1 MTRLNRYSGLAK
13 TVLAVAL
20 TAATATA
27 QSTDLKMLTA
37 WGANHSG
44 TANMAYGYN
53 KLVADMTGGKVTIKP
68 SGPEVVP
75 GGKQLQPV
83 SAGVF
88 DLIYTHGLYH
98 TGTTGIGAA
107 IDAVDGD
114 IEKRRTSGVWDWV
127 DSHYQKSQN
136 LKVLSIP
143 TATTGFRFFL
153 KEPMDASKKLSGMK
167 IRALPSYNK
176 IVASLGGTAVVIP
189 FGELYSAAEKGVID
203 GLVWP
208 SVGAIGFKFHEVTP
222 YLAEPA
228 FGTVSY
234 LIMMNLDKWN
244 GLDKATQTAMLKAGH
259 KLEEDTIGVFNK
271 LLVDE
276 TAAMVTGGAKTTS
289 IGYSKAEA
297 HRLFSERAME
307 VAVEKSGVV
316 GAAFRDFVASKGM

>member
-1 MTRLNRYSGLAK
+1 MNKFLNTLLVA
-13 TVLAVAL
+13 AVASAVSVSVSH
-20 TAATATA
+20 AA
-27 QSTDLKMLTA
+27 DMKMLTA

-44 TANMAYGYN
+44 TANMAYGYIE
-53 KLVADMTGGKVTIKP
+53 LVKEATDGKVNITP
-68 SGPEVVP
+68 SGPEVVAA
-75 GGKQLQPV
+75 GKQLQPIT
-83 SAGVF
+83 AGVF

-114 IEKRRTSGVWDWV
+114 IEKRRESGVWEWV
-127 DSHYQKSQN
+127 DKHYQETQN

-153 KEPMDASKKLSGMK
+153 KEEMDADKKLDGMK

-176 IVASLGGTAVVIP
+176 IVDSLGATAVVIP

-208 SVGAIGFKFHEVTP
+208 SVGAVGFKFHEVAP

-244 GLDKATQTAMLKAGH
+244 GLDADTQTAMLEAGH
-259 KLEEDTIGVFNK
+259 KLEQDTVGIFNK
-271 LLVDE
+271 LLDE
-276 TAAMVTGGAKTTS
+276 ENAAMMDGGAKSTS
-289 IGYSKAEA
+289 IGYSLDEA
-297 HRLFSERAME
+297 NKLFADRAME
-307 VAVEKSGVV
+307 VAVEKSGAT
-316 GAAFRDFVASKGM
+316 GEAFRDFVGSKGM

>member
-1 MTRLNRYSGLAK
+1 MHKLLK
-13 TVLAVAL
+13 IL
-20 TAATATA
+20 TATA
-27 QSTDLKMLTA
+27 VGLAISTATTLAADMKMLTA

-44 TANMAYGYN
+44 TANMAYGYIE
-53 KLVADMTGGKVTIKP
+53 LVKEMTGGKVTIKP

-83 SAGVF
+83 ASGVF

-107 IDAVDGD
+107 IDAVNGD
-114 IEKRRTSGVWDWV
+114 IEKRRSTGVWEWV
-127 DSHYQKSQN
+127 DKHYQETQN

-153 KEPMDASKKLSGMK
+153 KNEMDAAKKLDGMK

-176 IVASLGGTAVVIP
+176 IVGSLGGTAVVIP

-208 SVGAIGFKFHEVTP
+208 SVGAVGFKFHEVTP

-234 LIMMNLDKWN
+234 LIMMNLDKWHA
-244 GLDKATQTAMLKAGH
+244 LDADTQKAMLEAGH
-259 KLEEDTIGVFNK
+259 KLEQDTIGIFNK
-271 LLVDE
+271 LLDE
-276 TAAMVTGGAKTTS
+276 ENTAMMAGGAKKTS
-289 IGYSKAEA
+289 IGYSLEEA
-297 HRLFSERAME
+297 NKLFAERAME
-307 VAVEKSGVV
+307 VAVEKSGAT
-316 GAAFRDFVASKGM
+316 GEAFRDFVASKGM

>member
-1 MTRLNRYSGLAK
+1 MNLILKSSVAAALGLA
-13 TVLAVAL
+13 LSISSAM
-20 TAATATA
+20 AA
-27 QSTDLKMLTA
+27 DLKMLTA

-44 TANMAYGYN
+44 TANMAYGYI
-53 KLVADMTGGKVTIKP
+53 KLVKEMTGGKVNIRP

-83 SAGVF
+83 TAGVF

-107 IDAVDGD
+107 IDAVKGD
-114 IEKRRTSGVWDWV
+114 IEKRRSSGVWNWV
-127 DSHYQKSQN
+127 DEHYQKTQN

-153 KEPMDASKKLSGMK
+153 KKPMDTGKKLNGMK

-176 IVASLGGTAVVIP
+176 IVGSLGGTAVVIP

-208 SVGAIGFKFHEVTP
+208 AVGAVGFKFHEVTP

-234 LIMMNLDKWN
+234 LIMMNLDKWKS
-244 GLDKATQTAMLKAGH
+244 LDAGTQKAMLEAGH
-259 KLEEDTIGVFNK
+259 KLEQDTIGVFNG
-271 LLVDE
+271 LLDKE
-276 TAAMVTGGAKTTS
+276 NAAMKSGGAKMTT
-289 IGYSKAEA
+289 IGYSKDKA
-297 HRLFSERAME
+297 HQLFAERAME
-307 VAVEKSGVV
+307 VAVEKSGKV
-316 GAAFRDFVASKGM
+316 GEAFRDFVASKGM

>member
-1 MTRLNRYSGLAK
+1 MNKLMTFLATGAIGLS
-13 TVLAVAL
+13 VL
-20 TAATATA
+20 TTSSFAA
-27 QSTDLKMLTA
+27 DIKLKMLTA
-37 WGANHSG
+37 WGGNHSG

-53 KLVADMTGGKVTIKP
+53 KLVAEMTGGTVNIRP
-68 SGPEVVP
+68 SGPEVVS

-114 IEKRRTSGVWDWV
+114 IEKRRSTGIWDWV
-127 DSHYQKSQN
+127 DQHYQKTQN

-143 TATTGFRFFL
+143 TAKTGFRFFL
-153 KEPMDASKKLSGMK
+153 KKPMDKNKKLSGLK

-176 IVASLGGTAVVIP
+176 IVGALGGTAVVIP

-208 SVGAIGFKFHEVTP
+208 SVGAVGFKFHEVTP

-234 LIMMNLDKWN
+234 LIMMNLDKWKA
-244 GLDKATQTAMLKAGH
+244 LDAKTQKIMSEAGH
-259 KLEEDTIGVFNK
+259 KLEQNTVGIFNN
-271 LLVDE
+271 LLGKE
-276 TAAMVTGGAKTTS
+276 NAAMMAAGAKKTS
-289 IGYSKAEA
+289 IGYTVAEA
-297 HRLFSERAME
+297 NKLFAERAME
-307 VAVEKSGVV
+307 VAVEKSGKT
-316 GAAFRDFVASKGM
+316 GEAFRDFVASKGM